1 MENEEINTEE
11 PSKLDEESALL
22 KAYKNLQETTVSKEQ
37 YNKEVTELKEKN
49 AMYLKAITEGAQVDT
64 PSEKE
69 YDIPAHIAKVN
80 KFKGTNLDYWKQ
92 MTELTDNILKS
103 TPNEQIIKIAG
114 SEGLDEIIKV
124 NEGMKQM
131 VKDSNNDPD
140 LFRSLFNARVVDS
153 APNISAG
160 INKAGGLVNY
170 LQQNSKK

>member
-1 MENEEINTEE
+1 MENEEIKTEE

-37 YNKEVTELKEKN
+37 YNKEIAELKEKN
-49 AMYLKAITEGAQVDT
+49 AMYLKAIIEGAQVDT
-64 PSEKE
+64 PTEKE

>member
-1 MENEEINTEE
+1 MENEEIKTEE

-49 AMYLKAITEGAQVDT
+49 ALYLKAIPEGAQVDT
-64 PSEKE
+64 PTEKE

>member
-1 MENEEINTEE
+1 MENEEIKTEE

-49 AMYLKAITEGAQVDT
+49 AMYLKAIIEGAQVDT

>member
-1 MENEEINTEE
+1 
-11 PSKLDEESALL
+11 
-22 KAYKNLQETTVSKEQ
+22 
-37 YNKEVTELKEKN
+37 
-49 AMYLKAITEGAQVDT
+49 MYLKAITEGAQVDT
-64 PSEKE
+64 PTEKE